1 MDRTGGIPISERGH
15 RYYDEEDFLKA
26 YLSRRSLVDNANDT
40 LEKPVM
46 LELIGNPE
54 GLRILDLG
62 CGDARFGAE
71 LLERNCASYTGLEG
85 SKAMSELARRTLA
98 GTAGTVIL
106 GSMEDW
112 SYPQASCDLVLSR
125 LALHYVEHL
134 EAVLARIV
142 QSLKPGG
149 RLVFS
154 VEHPVITS
162 TLQPSGTRTDWTV
175 DRYFDEGFREQ
186 QWLGSTV
193 KKMHRTLEHYF
204 SALQAAGLQVESLRE
219 SNPVRER
226 FHSADAYERR
236 RRIPLF
242 LFFSASRPSL

>member
-15 RYYDEEDFLKA
+15 DYYDDEHFLQA
-26 YLSRRSLVDNANDT
+26 YMSRRNSVDNANDT

-46 LELIGNPE
+46 LELIGDPE

-62 CGDARFGAE
+62 CGDARFGTE
-71 LLERNCASYTGLEG
+71 LLERNCASYAGVEG
-85 SKAMSELARRTLA
+85 SAAMSELARRTLA
-98 GTAGTVIL
+98 GTAGAFIHS
-106 GSMEDW
+106 SMEDW
-112 SYPQASCDLVLSR
+112 SDPQASYDLVLSR
-125 LALHYVEHL
+125 LALHYVDDL
-134 EAVLARIV
+134 EAVLERIV

-186 QWLGSTV
+186 QWLGTTV
-193 KKMHRTLEHYF
+193 RKFHRTVEHYF
-204 SALQAAGLQVESLRE
+204 SALQAAGLAVGSLRE

-226 FHSADAYERR
+226 FHSADTYERR

-242 LFFSASRPSL
+242 LFFSASRR